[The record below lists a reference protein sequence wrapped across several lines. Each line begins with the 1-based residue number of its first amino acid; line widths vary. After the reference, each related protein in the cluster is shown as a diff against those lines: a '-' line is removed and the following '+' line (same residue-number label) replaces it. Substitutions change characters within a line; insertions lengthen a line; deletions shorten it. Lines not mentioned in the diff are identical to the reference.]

1 MSHPGNAAWW
11 DQCHQNSF
19 FNWEPLGYFFPQRFW
34 SLCRKEKPRGG
45 ILGQHQDTPIEG
57 EKQRELFSEVPARVF
72 LPARRKARRTALIVS
87 LVSSDH
93 VAKCFGSIP
102 VMPICGQVLAALL
115 RPIFYRETVQGPVW
129 ALPAARQE
137 GSLEFL
143 VSVSGHWSQAL
154 WRLQGHYL

>member
-1 MSHPGNAAWW
+1 M
-11 DQCHQNSF
+11 Q
-19 FNWEPLGYFFPQRFW
+19 
-34 SLCRKEKPRGG
+34 KITK
-45 ILGQHQDTPIEG
+45 QHKGRDETQISRYTPV
-57 EKQRELFSEVPARVF
+57 SEYP
-72 LPARRKARRTALIVS
+72 TALIVS